1 MPLAPGSP
9 LHGDIVLGIRPHDLK
24 LGASG
29 IAGRVQVVER
39 LGTETHVVVGIDAP
53 RLRASALSEAIDAA
67 PDDDVLLAEDDRA
80 SFTVV
85 TEARTPVAV
94 GDEVELGLDPARLH
108 GFDAETGEALGN
120 APTPAPPV
128 PA

>member
-1 MPLAPGSP
+1 MP
-9 LHGDIVLGIRPHDLK
+9 
-24 LGASG
+24 SG
-29 IAGRVQVVER
+29 ISGRVQVVER

-53 RLRASALSEAIDAA
+53 RLRSHALSEAVDAA

-80 SFTVV
+80 SFTIV

-94 GDEVELGLDPARLH
+94 GDTVELGLDPARLH

-120 APTPAPPV
+120 AATPASPV